1 MAVALRRR
9 QVDIVAVSR
18 KTWRDDRVTR
28 VIATHTATKLSS
40 HQIDD
45 NREDITVGRQM
56 SGAVQFVRTAAN
68 TTRVKEPGGEEIA
81 ELRRYR

>member
-68 TTRVKEPGGEEIA
+68 PTRVKEPGGEEIA